1 MVDIKINTSDV
12 KGGFDKACTEL
23 EDLLFERVKIAG
35 EHLKAKTVEEAPSDT
50 GGLEVSI
57 FSRASR
63 KKGELKAVV
72 GSNLEYAPY
81 VHQGTGIYA
90 KGGNGRKGY
99 WVFVKGSNGRKG
111 KKSKKSY
118 TLDEAKKIMAILRK
132 KGFEAY
138 YTCGQKPN
146 PFLLRAKEKGLG
158 DIKRLLGVD

>member
-1 MVDIKINTSDV
+1 MVNIKIDTLEF
-12 KGGFDKACTEL
+12 KKGFDKASAEL

-50 GGLEVSI
+50 GRLRASI

-90 KGGNGRKGY
+90 KGGNGRKSSWKVSTIY
-99 WVFVKGSNGRKG
+99 KG
-111 KKSKKSY
+111 KKVFFVTK
-118 TLDEAKKIMAILRK
+118 
-132 KGFEAY
+132 
-138 YTCGQKPN
+138 GQKPN

>member
-23 EDLLFERVKIAG
+23 EDILFGKVQIAG
-35 EHLKAKTVEEAPSDT
+35 EYLKGKTVEEAPSDT
-50 GGLEVSI
+50 GRLRASI

-81 VHQGTGIYA
+81 VHQGTGVYA
-90 KGGNGRKGY
+90 KGGNGRKSSWKVSTIY
-99 WVFVKGSNGRKG
+99 KG
-111 KKSKKSY
+111 KKVFFVTK
-118 TLDEAKKIMAILRK
+118 
-132 KGFEAY
+132 
-138 YTCGQKPN
+138 GQKQN